1 MALTIPAVRKIRARY
16 VAGKCNAA
24 LGFKLRDNYAAAQP
38 YELVDELVF
47 TQAGVSISREN
58 THSCDYAHD
67 VCALRQ
73 GERRVC
79 GVELI
84 KDEASTGAGQ
94 AVQSE
99 GIPVFSQESPYPGLF
114 PTPAPPQ
121 SFQSERG
128 AHSAELHRG
137 RHI

>member
-1 MALTIPAVRKIRARY
+1 MNLALSFQGTGRADTCAHLHGIYTPAVIYTALTIPAVRKIRARY

-84 KDEASTGAGQ
+84 KDEAA
-94 AVQSE
+94 A
-99 GIPVFSQESPYPGLF
+99 
-114 PTPAPPQ
+114 
-121 SFQSERG
+121 
-128 AHSAELHRG
+128 
-137 RHI
+137 